1 MRAQDTATAAR
12 PLTEHELARALQR
25 FAKPNWRR
33 SLTEIAI
40 TAVPLALLW
49 LGAWWA
55 LSVSWVLT
63 LLLAI
68 PAAGLLVRL
77 FLIQHDCGHGAF
89 FENPHVNDWIGRV
102 VGVFTL
108 TPYDVWRRAHAIHH
122 ASSGNLDRRGVGD
135 LDTLTITEYRA
146 LSTLRRM
153 RYRLYRNP
161 LVMFVIGPAWLFLLG
176 HRVPTGPLRKYRDA
190 WVSAMATN
198 VAIALFV
205 SLMIWGIGV
214 PAFLMVHLPIVLIA
228 ASIGV
233 WLFYVQHQF
242 EETYW
247 AAAPSWSLKEAAL
260 HGSSHYDLPQP
271 LRWFSANIGIHHVH
285 HLMSRIPFYR
295 LPEVLAAHPELV
307 EVGRIT
313 LADSFRTIRLKLWDE
328 EERRLVSFREA
339 RVQAP
344 VRR

>member
-1 MRAQDTATAAR
+1 MV
-12 PLTEHELARALQR
+12 RALQR
-25 FAKPNWRR
+25 FAKPDWRR

-40 TAVPLALLW
+40 TVIPLALLW

-63 LLLAI
+63 LI
-68 PAAGLLVRL
+68 ITVPAAGLLVRL

-89 FENPHVNDWIGRV
+89 FENRQVNDWIGRV

-108 TPYDVWRRAHAIHH
+108 TPYDVWRRSHAIHH
-122 ASSGNLDRRGVGD
+122 ASSGNLDRRGIGD
-135 LDTLTITEYRA
+135 LETLTIAEYRA
-146 LSTLRRM
+146 MSVLQKLT
-153 RYRLYRNP
+153 YRLYRNP
-161 LVMFVIGPAWLFLLG
+161 VIMFGVGPAWLFLLG
-176 HRVPTGPLRKYRDA
+176 HRVPTGKLRRYWDA
-190 WVSAMATN
+190 WFSAMSTN
-198 VAIALFV
+198 LAIAVF
-205 SLMIWGIGV
+205 SGLMIWIIGV
-214 PAFLMVHLPIVLIA
+214 PAFLMVHLPIVMMA

-247 AAAPSWSLKEAAL
+247 AETPSWSMKEAAL

-295 LPEVLAAHPELV
+295 LPDVLDAHPELAGI
-307 EVGRIT
+307 GRIT
-313 LADSFRTIRLKLWDE
+313 LAESFRTVGLKLWDE
-328 EERRLVSFREA
+328 DKRRLVSFREA
-339 RVQAP
+339 QI
-344 VRR
+344 

>member
-1 MRAQDTATAAR
+1 LSAHDTAAAAR
-12 PLTEHELARALQR
+12 PISEHDLVRALQR
-25 FAKPNWRR
+25 FAQPDWRR
-33 SLTEIAI
+33 SIAEIAI
-40 TAVPLALLW
+40 TVVPLALLW

-55 LSVSWVLT
+55 LSVSWLLT
-63 LLLAI
+63 LLLAV

-89 FENPHVNDWIGRV
+89 FENRHVNDWIGRI
-102 VGVFTL
+102 VGIFTL

-122 ASSGNLDRRGVGD
+122 ASSGNLDRRGIGD
-135 LDTLTITEYRA
+135 VNTLTIAEYRA
-146 LSTLRRM
+146 LSSLRRL

-161 LVMFVIGPAWLFLLG
+161 FVMFGLGPAWLFLLG

-198 VAIALFV
+198 VAIVLFAG
-205 SLMIWGIGV
+205 LAIWAVGA
-214 PAFLMVHLPIVLIA
+214 PAFLMVHLPIVVMA

-247 AAAPSWSLKEAAL
+247 AGAPDWSLKQAAL

-295 LPEVLAAHPELV
+295 LPDVLAAHPELAG
-307 EVGRIT
+307 VGRIT
-313 LADSFRTIRLKLWDE
+313 LADSLRTVRLKLWDE
-328 EERRLVSFREA
+328 DNTRLVSFHEA
-339 RVQAP
+339 RV
-344 VRR
+344 